1 MKIDILKKNRQGRI
15 FMRLKELREDRDLTQ
30 QEIADFLHIKQ
41 NTYSQYENRHREI
54 PIDMIIRLAN
64 FYGVSIDYLLCQ
76 SNNPKRLK

>member
-1 MKIDILKKNRQGRI
+1 
-15 FMRLKELREDRDLTQ
+15 MRLKELREDRDFTQ

-54 PIDMIIRLAN
+54 PIDMIIKLAS

-76 SNNPKRLK
+76 TNNPKRLK